1 MTVSELPNMTDGDAQ
16 NGASTIIYVC
26 TTCRQPGEP
35 DVSPRPGVAF
45 AAATARAAENSGVIV
60 RPLRCLANCKR
71 GCTAAMRRTDT
82 WTYVF
87 GNLDPNTDAEALVQ
101 GAQLLA
107 NSADGLMPWRG
118 RPDALKR
125 GLIARVPPID
135 FFEMQP
141 VTVIEEENNE

>member
-1 MTVSELPNMTDGDAQ
+1 MSVPENPRIADGEAQ

-45 AAATARAAENSGVIV
+45 AVATARAAENSGIIV

-71 GCTAAMRRTDT
+71 GCSAAMGRSDT

-107 NSADGLMPWRG
+107 SSTDGLMPWRG

-125 GLIARVPPID
+125 GLISRVPPMD
-135 FFEMQP
+135 FSEVQP
-141 VTVIEEENNE
+141 VAVIEEENNE